1 MTMSLIEKF
10 FRKSIKVRL
19 PLYIL
24 LVVCSLIVALYLNH
38 FIANIIGIYTKD
50 VENLYWLFSASA
62 QSIATFFAFILAGY
76 TIFVSMM
83 DGLREKDDSLI
94 EIIEEEKRTIFSKI
108 KVLSIIVGFS
118 LLMNLTMIYANGSD
132 FNIKTD
138 LVIITI
144 LSTIVAVILG
154 VWIVVIIIDPKKNKQ
169 IAEKLIYKDK
179 SFNQSGT
186 KRNEQEFFSTFI
198 EFEKKLRDYISSYN
212 VYVKSKQPQFPS
224 FRDIIST
231 FYYTKMI
238 DGRTYEELLELN
250 KYRNLLFHGHIT
262 EASETMVEKV
272 ITLNATLIER
282 LKEQK

>member
-1 MTMSLIEKF
+1 MSLIENF
-10 FRKSIKVRL
+10 FKKSIKVRL
-19 PLYIL
+19 PLYFL
-24 LVVCSLIVALYLNH
+24 LLMCSVFAVIYLNH
-38 FIANIIGIYTKD
+38 LIANFIGDYAKD

-83 DGLREKDDSLI
+83 NDGFREKDDSLI
-94 EIIEEEKRTIFSKI
+94 EIIEEEKRTIFKKI

-118 LLMNLTMIYANGSD
+118 LLMNLTMIYVNGSNFD
-132 FNIKTD
+132 KKTD

-144 LSTIVAVILG
+144 LSTILAVILG
-154 VWIVVIIIDPKKNKQ
+154 VWIVVIIINPKKNKQ

-179 SFNQSGT
+179 RFNQSGS
-186 KRNEQEFFSTFI
+186 KRNEQEFFSAFI
-198 EFEKKLRDYISSYN
+198 EFEKKLRDYITNYN

-250 KYRNLLFHGHIT
+250 KYRNLLFHGHIN

-272 ITLNATLIER
+272 TNFNETLIDK